1 MIENESLIMKIMQ
14 VSEVIILL
22 AKSTDSKSTFI
33 EFDENETDDRIYY
46 MEKKI

>member
-22 AKSTDSKSTFI
+22 AKSTDSKNTFV
-33 EFDENETDDRIYY
+33 ELDESETDGRIYC
-46 MEKKI
+46 MEK